1 MTINLLQAKHIID
14 EHLGSGVSHKKSG
27 EISYYCPFC
36 NHHKRKLQVNLNTQ
50 KWHCWTC
57 DQKGRE
63 IGSLLKKSN
72 APLHQY
78 KKIKEIYGEST
89 INKNIGQNFSREI
102 VGLPEHYKPLY
113 INQGTPDYKN
123 ALHYIL
129 NVRKLTPMDVLRYQ
143 VGYCEEGPYAGM
155 VIIPSFNEANMINY
169 YVGRSYYDNA
179 TIKHKNPPVSKDI
192 IGFENQINWK
202 EPIVIVEGAF
212 DAIATKRNAI
222 PLFGKIV
229 PYVLRSKIVTHS
241 KKIYIALDK
250 DAFKSSIKEI
260 EYFMNN
266 GIEVYYVELPEK
278 DPGELGYHKMVEC
291 VNLSKPV
298 DFFKLMTLKLTI

>member
-14 EHLGSGVSHKKSG
+14 EHLGAGVPLKKSG
-27 EISYYCPFC
+27 EINYYCPFC

-63 IGSLLKKSN
+63 ISLLLKKSN

-78 KKIKEIYGEST
+78 KKIKEIYGDSKFNNT
-89 INKNIGQNFSREI
+89 GNDFNREV

-123 ALHYIL
+123 ALHYVF
-129 NVRKLTPMDVLRYQ
+129 NVRNLTPMDVLRYQ

-155 VIIPSFNEANMINY
+155 IIIPSFNESNMINY
-169 YVGRSYYDNA
+169 YVGRSYYSNA

-202 EPIVIVEGAF
+202 EPIIIVEGAF
-212 DAIATKRNAI
+212 DAIATKRNVI

-278 DPGELGYHKMVEC
+278 DPSELGYHKMVEC

>member
-14 EHLGSGVSHKKSG
+14 EHLGAGIPHKKSG

-36 NHHKRKLQVNLNTQ
+36 NHYKRKLQVNINTQ

-78 KKIKEIYGEST
+78 KKIKEIYGDTKFNNAGS
-89 INKNIGQNFSREI
+89 NFNREI

-113 INQGTPDYKN
+113 INQGTPDYRN
-123 ALHYIL
+123 ALHYVF
-129 NVRKLTPMDVLRYQ
+129 NVRNLTPMDVLRYQ

-155 VIIPSFNEANMINY
+155 IIIPSFNESNMINY
-169 YVGRSYYDNA
+169 YVGRSFYSNA

-202 EPIVIVEGAF
+202 EPIIIVEGAF

-222 PLFGKIV
+222 PLFGKIILCT
-229 PYVLRSKIVTHS
+229 LRSKILTEKVQ
-241 KKIYIALDK
+241 KVYLALDG
-250 DAFKSSIKEI
+250 DAFKASVKEI

-266 GIEVYYVELPEK
+266 NIEVYLVQLPGK
-278 DPGELGYHKMVEC
+278 DPSEVGYNTMIDIMSKSRKVNFFDLVQFKMS
-291 VNLSKPV
+291 L
-298 DFFKLMTLKLTI
+298 